1 MYSRWMANLVQSF
14 AQAGMLPRCAG
25 WMVAEQSTHVPYPVC
40 STPAEEVRMDQDRSW
55 KLGRWFGSG
64 RCSEICE
71 IDGRLRTDR
80 YTRVPVGV
88 SARGQYQGKMNVWCY
103 IHLCERTAGG
113 CVEYHPTCQTNSRGM
128 WIIEINA
135 LLVTSIIVDSVPARA
150 RAWGGRSRCK
160 KATLGTGC
168 AQEGKGKT

>member
-64 RCSEICE
+64 GVRRSVKLMVGSEL
-71 IDGRLRTDR
+71 IDT
-80 YTRVPVGV
+80 
-88 SARGQYQGKMNVWCY
+88 QEC
-103 IHLCERTAGG
+103 
-113 CVEYHPTCQTNSRGM
+113 
-128 WIIEINA
+128 
-135 LLVTSIIVDSVPARA
+135 LLV
-150 RAWGGRSRCK
+150 
-160 KATLGTGC
+160 
-168 AQEGKGKT
+168 

>member
-1 MYSRWMANLVQSF
+1 MYLIQCVHNSCRRGTDGPGSQLE
-14 AQAGMLPRCAG
+14 AGK
-25 WMVAEQSTHVPYPVC
+25 V
-40 STPAEEVRMDQDRSW
+40 VRI
-55 KLGRWFGSG
+55 G

-150 RAWGGRSRCK
+150 RAWGGRSRWK

-168 AQEGKGKT
+168 AQEGKGEDMITSR